1 MDSLRGAYYIYWL
14 ILLRKRGN
22 MARIK
27 IKNPQGGWQNLPI
40 VGLTGLQIADLG
52 AKMIDK
58 TSIVIDATMV
68 NRLIGCTASTDVTID
83 LTAMTTGQILSVV
96 NVAHRKNITFS
107 GKVIVG
113 DSSLNGDKGSAAS
126 ILIYEGEAYIT
137 TSEKA

>member
-1 MDSLRGAYYIYWL
+1 
-14 ILLRKRGN
+14 